1 MTSIA
6 MVSPILVRMLG
17 ILLLAIGGGQAG
29 QKPNTFWSKRSG
41 EGRLKSNQEVSSHL
55 IGDKPIS
62 YLHWTTPEL
71 EFNHFPFSTIV
82 RRKERKNRKRHSRL
96 ISTLERM

>member
-1 MTSIA
+1 ML
-6 MVSPILVRMLG
+6 SPILIRMLG

-29 QKPNTFWSKRSG
+29 KKPNTFWSKRSG
-41 EGRLKSNQEVSSHL
+41 EGRLKNNQEVSTHL

-62 YLHWTTPEL
+62 YLHWTTSERFDEL